1 MKLDKLSMVC
11 RIAGERDKL
20 RKQLEHGKIAVLID
34 GNHQDDTL
42 VALVTP
48 FVREE
53 LRSRIRALEA
63 DLKAL
68 GVQVS

>member
-1 MKLDKLSMVC
+1 MRLDKLAMVN
-11 RIAGERDKL
+11 RIAVARHNL
-20 RKQLEHGKIAVLID
+20 QMQLDHGKIAVLINRD
-34 GNHQDDTL
+34 DQDETL
-42 VALVTP
+42 IQLVTP

-68 GVQVS
+68 GVTIP